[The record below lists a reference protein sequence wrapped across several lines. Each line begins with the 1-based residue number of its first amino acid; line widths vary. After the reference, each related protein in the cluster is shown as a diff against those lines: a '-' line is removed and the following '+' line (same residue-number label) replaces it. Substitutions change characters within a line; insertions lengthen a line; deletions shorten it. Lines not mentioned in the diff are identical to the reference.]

1 MTEGRRISR
10 VVGVRLN
17 EMQPLR
23 FFRPGEQDLEVGDWV
38 LVDTED
44 GPRRGRVVISPRQVA
59 FSALTGPVET
69 ILGRLE
75 EDGATEDSDV

>member
-1 MTEGRRISR
+1 MTEDSRISR

-44 GPRRGRVVISPRQVA
+44 GPRRGRVVIAPGQVA
-59 FSALTGPVET
+59 FSAVTGPVET
-69 ILGRLE
+69 ILGKLDEE
-75 EDGATEDSDV
+75 EDIDA

>member
-1 MTEGRRISR
+1 MTEGGRISK

-38 LVDTED
+38 LVGTED
-44 GPRRGRVVISPRQVA
+44 GPHRGRVVIAPGQVA
-59 FSALTGPVET
+59 FSALTGPVDT
-69 ILGRLE
+69 ILGRLDE
-75 EDGATEDSDV
+75 

>member
-1 MTEGRRISR
+1 VTEGERISR

-44 GPRRGRVVISPRQVA
+44 GPRRGRVVIAPGQVS
-59 FSALTGPVET
+59 FSAVTGPIET
-69 ILGRLE
+69 ILGKLDE
-75 EDGATEDSDV
+75 

>member
-10 VVGVRLN
+10 VVGVRLD

-38 LVDTED
+38 LVDTEQ
-44 GPRRGRVVISPRQVA
+44 GPRRGRVVIAPGQVA
-59 FSALTGPVET
+59 FSMLTGPVDTVLDKLDE
-69 ILGRLE
+69 E
-75 EDGATEDSDV
+75 EDIDA

>member
-1 MTEGRRISR
+1 MTEGHRVSR

-23 FFRPGEQDLEVGDWV
+23 FFRTGEQDLEVGDLV

-44 GPRRGRVVISPRQVA
+44 GPRRGRVVIAPGQVV
-59 FSALTGPVET
+59 FSALTGPVDT
-69 ILGRLE
+69 ILGRLDE
-75 EDGATEDSDV
+75 

>member
-10 VVGVRLN
+10 VVGVRLD

-38 LVDTED
+38 LVDTEQ
-44 GPRRGRVVISPRQVA
+44 GPRRGRVVIAPGQVA
-59 FSALTGPVET
+59 CSMLTGPVDT
-69 ILGRLE
+69 ILGKLDEE
-75 EDGATEDSDV
+75 EDIDA

>member
-1 MTEGRRISR
+1 MTEGGRISR

-23 FFRPGEQDLEVGDWV
+23 FYRPGEQELEVGDWV

-44 GPRRGRVVISPRQVA
+44 GPRRGRVVIAPGQVS
-59 FSALTGPVET
+59 FSTLTGPVDV
-69 ILGRLE
+69 ILGRLDE
-75 EDGATEDSDV
+75 EEGLDA

>member
-1 MTEGRRISR
+1 MRESERISR

-44 GPRRGRVVISPRQVA
+44 GPRRGRVVIAPAQVA
-59 FSALTGPVET
+59 FSALTGPIET
-69 ILGRLE
+69 ILGKLDE
-75 EDGATEDSDV
+75 

>member
-1 MTEGRRISR
+1 MTEDSRISR

-23 FFRPGEQDLEVGDWV
+23 FFRPGEQDVEVGDWV

-44 GPRRGRVVISPRQVA
+44 GPRRGRVVIAPAQVA
-59 FSALTGPVET
+59 FSALTGPIET
-69 ILGRLE
+69 ILGKLDE
-75 EDGATEDSDV
+75 

>member
-1 MTEGRRISR
+1 MTEDSRISR

-44 GPRRGRVVISPRQVA
+44 GPRRGRVFIAPGQVA
-59 FSALTGPVET
+59 FSALTGPIET
-69 ILGRLE
+69 ILGKLDE
-75 EDGATEDSDV
+75 

>member
-1 MTEGRRISR
+1 MTEGHRVSR

-23 FFRPGEQDLEVGDWV
+23 FFRPGEQDLEVGDLV

-44 GPRRGRVVISPRQVA
+44 GPRRGRVVIAPGQVA
-59 FSALTGPVET
+59 FSALTGPVDT
-69 ILGRLE
+69 ILDRLDE
-75 EDGATEDSDV
+75 